1 MTTTLEKPEARAGCA
16 PLGGSVRELECDTAA
31 REATI
36 DGLIGLLLLR
46 HSSLLTISADHP
58 HKDAIKSARD
68 SAQAELK
75 WRMLST
81 VGLLDWWDKHPE
93 YIVGH
98 APSGD
103 WSGFDK
109 QGHTCYAPTT
119 HAALAKLQEM
129 HASLQAQNGEVS
141 HRSGPV
147 AT

>member
-1 MTTTLEKPEARAGCA
+1 MQTDIQQPERPAGLA
-16 PLGGSVRELECDTAA
+16 PTACSVRALECDTAA

-119 HAALAKLQEM
+119 HDALAKLQEM
-129 HASLQAQNGEVS
+129 HANLQAQNDKSSNV
-141 HRSGPV
+141 PPK
-147 AT
+147 T